1 MDFAIVIDNKTG
13 VGAMTYEKATS
24 IMNNIYL
31 SLAVQRGA
39 FFANPS
45 FGSRLYELS
54 REKNTEK
61 TMRLAIDYCRE
72 ALQWMIDCGK
82 ASAVNVWAA
91 RNKSQDLHRLNV
103 LIEVTPANDGQPVAY
118 SIFINVV

>member
-1 MDFAIVIDNKTG
+1 MDFAITIDNKTG

-24 IMNNIYL
+24 IMNNIYI
-31 SLAVQRGA
+31 SLAMQRGA

-61 TMRLAIDYCRE
+61 TMRLAIDYCKE
-72 ALQWMIDCGK
+72 ALQWMIDRGK
-82 ASAVNVWAA
+82 ASAVNVWAE

-103 LIEVTPANDGQPVAY
+103 LVEVTPSNGGEPVAY
-118 SIFINVV
+118 LIFINVV